1 MTSEQAA
8 AALDSTVTVALLVA
22 TDATAPATAWSLAR
36 LVARERP
43 TALIDLTLSQGAL
56 DATADATGP
65 EGIVD
70 VFEFGASWS
79 HVARPQHTPDLHF
92 VPDGTP
98 PADPHAI
105 WGHARWEK
113 LKRGFVQQGAM
124 LLLYVPPKALA
135 DLAPR
140 ADAMVV
146 LGSGPSLATVRTLA
160 AGRGLPL
167 LGPIAGRQPEPD
179 KASADAPTP
188 TTPSRTTARWISWAV
203 GGGAALVVFAVAFV
217 ILQPRAPD
225 PTARATAAPVAALA
239 TMPPEP
245 TPPPDEPA
253 PDAAAAPATD
263 TLFYAVQV
271 AAFNELGQAR
281 DAAGTLEAAG
291 YVVAIAPVRIGSR
304 QVLWYRVLVGALET
318 PSEAATTRAAL
329 WRAGLLQRGQGTVL
343 RVPHA
348 WALDTDGTG
357 GSSERLAGL
366 RQRGIPAYIVSGAG
380 GSALLLGAFETP
392 EQAAAAESLLA
403 AAGRPHT
410 LVDRRG
416 TR

>member
-1 MTSEQAA
+1 MTPEQAA

-36 LVARERP
+36 HLAPDRP
-43 TALIDLTLSQGAL
+43 TALIDLTLGEGAL

-79 HVARPQHTPDLHF
+79 HVARPQHTPGLHF

-98 PADPHAI
+98 TADPHAI

-113 LKRGFVQQGAM
+113 LKRGFVQQGA
-124 LLLYVPPKALA
+124 LLILYVPPKALA

-140 ADAMVV
+140 ADAMVA

-179 KASADAPTP
+179 KASPEAPP
-188 TTPSRTTARWISWAV
+188 PPTPSRTTARWVPWAV
-203 GGGAALVVFAVAFV
+203 GAGAALAVFAVAFEL
-217 ILQPRAPD
+217 LQPRASD
-225 PTARATAAPVAALA
+225 PTATPTPPPVAAA
-239 TMPPEP
+239 TMAPEP

-253 PDAAAAPATD
+253 PTAASAPATD

-271 AAFNELGQAR
+271 AAFNQLGQAR

-291 YVVAIAPVRIGSR
+291 HVVAIAPVRIGSR

-348 WALDTDGTG
+348 WALDADGTG

>member
-1 MTSEQAA
+1 
-8 AALDSTVTVALLVA
+8 
-22 TDATAPATAWSLAR
+22 
-36 LVARERP
+36 
-43 TALIDLTLSQGAL
+43 
-56 DATADATGP
+56 
-65 EGIVD
+65 
-70 VFEFGASWS
+70 
-79 HVARPQHTPDLHF
+79 
-92 VPDGTP
+92 VP
-98 PADPHAI
+98 
-105 WGHARWEK
+105 
-113 LKRGFVQQGAM
+113 
-124 LLLYVPPKALA
+124 
-135 DLAPR
+135 
-140 ADAMVV
+140 
-146 LGSGPSLATVRTLA
+146 
-160 AGRGLPL
+160 
-167 LGPIAGRQPEPD
+167 
-179 KASADAPTP
+179 
-188 TTPSRTTARWISWAV
+188 WAV
-203 GGGAALVVFAVAFV
+203 GGGAALAVFAVAFV
-217 ILQPRAPD
+217 LLQPRAPD
-225 PTARATAAPVAALA
+225 PTAPPTPPPVAAA

-245 TPPPDEPA
+245 TPPPAEPA
-253 PDAAAAPATD
+253 PRAAAAPATD

-271 AAFNELGQAR
+271 AAFSELGQAR

-291 YVVAIAPVRIGSR
+291 HVVAIAPVRIGSR

-357 GSSERLAGL
+357 DSSERLAGL
-366 RQRGIPAYIVSGAG
+366 RQRGIPAYIVSGAD